1 MKLKV
6 FVLPVI
12 LIGLVLAFSL
22 VSRANAAESWAY
34 RYTFTAAGLKGPA
47 MGNLFRDHN
56 PEPAAQDTAETVL
69 PAVSSAKDGDEEVDL
84 AASLDCSVE

>member
-12 LIGLVLAFSL
+12 LIGLALAFSL

-34 RYTFTAAGLKGPA
+34 RYTFTNGGLKGPSV
-47 MGNLFRDHN
+47 GNLFRDHS
-56 PEPAAQDTAETVL
+56 PEPAAVDTGGTVL
-69 PAVSSAKDGDEEVDL
+69 PAAAPVEDGEEEVDL